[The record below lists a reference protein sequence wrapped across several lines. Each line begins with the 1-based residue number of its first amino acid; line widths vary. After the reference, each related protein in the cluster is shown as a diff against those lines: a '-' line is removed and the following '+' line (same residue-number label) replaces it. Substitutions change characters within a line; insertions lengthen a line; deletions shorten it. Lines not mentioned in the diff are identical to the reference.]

1 MGKKIVITGVAGL
14 LGAHLS
20 RYLLDKGFDV
30 IGIDDLSGGYKDFV
44 DSRIIENNKFFEINL
59 TDTEKL
65 NKIFEDTKPE
75 YVYHFA
81 AYAAEG
87 LSPFIRNF
95 NYTSNI
101 ICSANVINACIKHNV
116 TKIIFTSSMAVYG
129 VGNLPFKEDQRPDP
143 ADPYGIAKY
152 AARIKLLQKM

>member
-75 YVYHFA
+75 YV
-81 AYAAEG
+81 
-87 LSPFIRNF
+87 
-95 NYTSNI
+95 
-101 ICSANVINACIKHNV
+101 
-116 TKIIFTSSMAVYG
+116 
-129 VGNLPFKEDQRPDP
+129 
-143 ADPYGIAKY
+143 
-152 AARIKLLQKM
+152 